1 MLAKSMLGISN
12 KEWKE
17 FYKAPHSLLFEGN
30 RNYLLERMALIMS
43 VINDYQIDNTLFV
56 CLLERDC
63 LSMTKNKSTAEIAGI
78 SVSYF
83 AELIKGKQL
92 RKHIKIEDQ

>member
-17 FYKAPHSLLFEGN
+17 FYKAPHSLLFEDSQ
-30 RNYLLERMALIMS
+30 NYLLERISLIMS
-43 VINDYQIDNTLFV
+43 VISDYQIDNVLFV
-56 CLLERDC
+56 CLLERNY

-78 SVSYF
+78 VVSYF
-83 AELIKGKQL
+83 AELIKNKQL
-92 RKHIKIEDQ
+92 RKCIKIEG